1 MDFIFKQKL
10 QHSSGEGPLQL
21 AIHHLDDSS
30 RDHPLGLKPHLPVT
44 LALPAAPEVQRG
56 HAIAGLPAGPPID
69 LALFL
74 GRPLRGPHWD
84 VVRPGLAISVDAS
97 RIRASPRIDVLGIVL
112 RIVAATTMG
121 ALVAS
126 LFAGEVGVPL
136 GLGVIGLPGLVLGV
150 AAAAALVDGDTGV
163 FCEESIRLNCTLV
176 RI

>member
-1 MDFIFKQKL
+1 M
-10 QHSSGEGPLQL
+10 
-21 AIHHLDDSS
+21 
-30 RDHPLGLKPHLPVT
+30 
-44 LALPAAPEVQRG
+44 
-56 HAIAGLPAGPPID
+56 PPYPS
-69 LALFL
+69 F
-74 GRPLRGPHWD
+74 
-84 VVRPGLAISVDAS
+84 
-97 RIRASPRIDVLGIVL
+97 PRIDVLGIVL